1 MPLYHTYE
9 YHIIEVTGI
18 PAEYNEREAYVR
30 IGSEIM
36 QGGRGEAI
44 SDGKFIGE
52 ICTRAC
58 GGLFWHGYGSF
69 PIIIMI
75 LEDATYGSDVF
86 MLPKDNVFIYTNGET
101 FQELQIDIC
110 ALTGNINDL
119 PSDFFDK
126 LPKIEFL
133 TPEIENTVTVIE
145 FDKLQKLDYT
155 GCELEEF

>member
-18 PAEYNEREAYVR
+18 PAEYNKRTGYVR

-36 QGGRGEAI
+36 QGQGGETI
-44 SDGKFIGE
+44 SDGKFIGT
-52 ICTRAC
+52 ICPEAC
-58 GGLFWHGYGSF
+58 GNFLWYGSGSF

-75 LEDATYGSDVF
+75 LEDTISDVS

-110 ALTGNINDL
+110 TITGNINDL

-126 LPKIEFL
+126 LPKIEFF
-133 TPEIENTVTVIE
+133 TPIKENTVTVIE

-155 GCELEEF
+155 GCELEEL